1 MLIQKS
7 INDFY
12 KMAENQDEKNKIRA
26 SMFDNLSKINDKYKT
41 DEIEIDIKKEKKK
54 RNYTNID
61 SENIKQYK
69 REYYLRNIETYR
81 QRNKINN
88 KKYRD
93 RKKAEKEKNL
103 NNII

>member
-12 KMAENQDEKNKIRA
+12 KMAENQDEKNKIRS
-26 SMFDNLSKINDKYKT
+26 SMFDNLTKINDKYKT

-93 RKKAEKEKNL
+93 RKKAEKEKN
-103 NNII
+103 II